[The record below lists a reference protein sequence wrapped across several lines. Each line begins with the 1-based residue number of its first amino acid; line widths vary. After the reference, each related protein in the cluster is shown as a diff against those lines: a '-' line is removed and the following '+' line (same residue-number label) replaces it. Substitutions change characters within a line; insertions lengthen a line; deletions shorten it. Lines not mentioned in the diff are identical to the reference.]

1 MKTCLLLA
9 LTLVLGACVGPA
21 RSPAPESPVAA
32 CSPALEATEQP
43 QEKAPEKAPRKFT
56 RRVVV
61 TTGVHGNE
69 PSGYLVQETLSA
81 DGFVVFGPCN
91 PWGIQNNKRE
101 MEDGRDLN
109 RLFGDATVAQVKA
122 VHDFLSAN
130 RPDLLLD
137 LHEDPT
143 GAKGPYLIQNGPKSD
158 IGRRIIEALR
168 DEYAWDPAPA
178 WGPVKGE
185 DGLIKPTSQMLAW
198 QKSFKVYSLAA
209 YAYFEYGVP
218 TLTVEVPGEWDMER
232 KKAYQLKVCRVA
244 RELIE
249 SGP

>member
-9 LTLVLGACVGPA
+9 LMLVLGACANPA
-21 RSPAPESPVAA
+21 RTLASGPEPASPRPAPEVVEK
-32 CSPALEATEQP
+32 PAP
-43 QEKAPEKAPRKFT
+43 QAQEPPAPRFT
-56 RRVVV
+56 KRVVV

-69 PSGYLVQETLSA
+69 PSGYLVQEQLA
-81 DGFVVFGPCN
+81 AEGFVVFGPCN
-91 PWGIQNNKRE
+91 PWGIANNRRE

-109 RLFGDATVAQVKA
+109 RLFGDAGVPQVKA
-122 VHDFLSAN
+122 VHDFLNAH

-143 GAKGPYLIQNGPKSD
+143 GAKGPYLIQNGPKSE
-158 IGRRIIEALR
+158 IGRRIIDALR
-168 DEYAWDPAPA
+168 ADYAWDPAPA

-185 DGLIKPTSQMLAW
+185 DGLIKPTAQMLAW

-232 KKAYQLKVCRVA
+232 KKTYQLRVCRAA
-244 RELIE
+244 REIIE